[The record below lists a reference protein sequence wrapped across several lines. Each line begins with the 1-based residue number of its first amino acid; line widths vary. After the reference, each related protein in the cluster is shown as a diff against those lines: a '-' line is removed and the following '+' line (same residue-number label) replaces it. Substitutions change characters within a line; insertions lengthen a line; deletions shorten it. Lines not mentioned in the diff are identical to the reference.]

1 MSLEWLFQQ
10 VGINLMQSLVNNAK
24 FHKYVTCKRC
34 YSIYKMSD
42 CLEVCGSRQVSKTCS
57 HVALGKKSTC
67 NNVLLKT
74 VELAS
79 NKKIFYPLDFLS
91 NSIK

>member
-1 MSLEWLFQQ
+1 MAFPASWNKSHAIL
-10 VGINLMQSLVNNAK
+10 GYNAK

-42 CLEVCGSRQVSKTCS
+42 CLEVCSKTCS

-74 VELAS
+74 MELAS